1 MRLPT
6 DHLEVLA
13 CATDATVAPGNRF
26 SPALVGWSLA
36 TLIAVLCLGA
46 GASAPGLVQGAS
58 DTTATV
64 DAPAVL
70 LSRQL
75 MEAEDLAVG
84 DIVHLSADPSGTE
97 PRPFRIVETYEPT
110 PDPMRIGA
118 ERLEARLHLPDLLA
132 LTADLSD
139 PLSTE
144 TVSAINVALA
154 SPDDARA
161 FARDLSA
168 KVPGLIVRPTAR
180 EASPSDPFVVIERF
194 HLAIAIVTVIASTVF
209 LLALMVM
216 RAEERRETVGI
227 LRLIGLTK
235 GRVLLQVFAEG
246 LLIAVAG
253 ALFGILLSVA
263 LQGAFNRFFQW
274 RYDTALVFVR
284 ITPAVAWRSVALAV
298 PLGILAS
305 IVASWTLLR
314 RDILA
319 LVRR

>member
-1 MRLPT
+1 MRRPFL
-6 DHLEVLA
+6 LA
-13 CATDATVAPGNRF
+13 LAASFLA
-26 SPALVGWSLA
+26 ALV
-36 TLIAVLCLGA
+36 AVPWLVA
-46 GASAPGLVQGAS
+46 GASAPSLLQGAS
-58 DTTATV
+58 DTTTTG
-64 DAPAVL
+64 DPPAIL

-75 MEAEDLAVG
+75 MEAEGLAVG
-84 DIVHLSADPSGTE
+84 DLVHLSTDPSGRE
-97 PRPFRIVETYEPT
+97 PRPFRVVGRYEPT
-110 PDPMRIGA
+110 PDPIRIGT

-132 LTADLSD
+132 LTADPAD

-144 TVSAINVALA
+144 TVSAINIALDNPA
-154 SPDDARA
+154 DNGA

-168 KVPGLIVRPTAR
+168 KVPGLIIQSTTR
-180 EASPSDPFVVIERF
+180 EASAAGPFVVIERF
-194 HLAIAIVTVIASTVF
+194 HLAIAIVTVIASTFF

-216 RAEERRETVGI
+216 RAEERRETVGT

-246 LLIAVAG
+246 LLIATAG
-253 ALFGILLSVA
+253 ALFGILLSVT

-274 RYDTALVFVR
+274 HYDTALVFVR
-284 ITPAVAWRSVALAV
+284 ITPAVVWRSVALAV

-305 IVASWTLLR
+305 LVASWTLLR

>member
-1 MRLPT
+1 MRRPFL
-6 DHLEVLA
+6 LA
-13 CATDATVAPGNRF
+13 LAASSLA
-26 SPALVGWSLA
+26 ALV
-36 TLIAVLCLGA
+36 AVPCLVA
-46 GASAPGLVQGAS
+46 GASAPSLLQGAS
-58 DTTATV
+58 DTTTTG
-64 DAPAVL
+64 DPPAIL

-75 MEAEDLAVG
+75 MEAEGLVVG
-84 DIVHLSADPSGTE
+84 DLVRLSTDPSGRE
-97 PRPFRIVETYEPT
+97 PHPFRVVGRYEPT
-110 PDPMRIGA
+110 PDPIRIGI

-132 LTADLSD
+132 LTADPAD

-144 TVSAINVALA
+144 TVSAINITLDNPA
-154 SPDDARA
+154 DIDA
-161 FARDLSA
+161 FSRDLSA
-168 KVPGLIVRPTAR
+168 RVPGLIIQSTAR
-180 EASPSDPFVVIERF
+180 EASASGPFVVIERF
-194 HLAIAIVTVIASTVF
+194 HLAIAIVTVIASTFF

-216 RAEERRETVGI
+216 RAEERRETVGT

-246 LLIAVAG
+246 LLIATAG
-253 ALFGILLSVA
+253 ALFGILLSVT

-284 ITPAVAWRSVALAV
+284 ITPAVVWRSVAFAV

-305 IVASWTLLR
+305 VVASWTLLR